1 MDYFDHWVYPEI
13 ITKLCTILVMPRKP
27 YSGSSLAEKIQKLNE
42 LYSADI
48 RMIECEEY
56 PVSSSEIRTR
66 LLNRNPDEKD
76 FPNGVLDYIHEHNLY
91 NG

>member
-27 YSGSSLAEKIQKLNE
+27 YSGSSLAKKIQKLNE

-56 PVSSSEIRTR
+56 PVSSTEIRTR
-66 LLNRNPDEKD
+66 LLNHNPDEKD